1 MKSGVVLVLG
11 SERFLARDAVRKV
24 VEACPDQDLSRYQG
38 DSIVIGAVLDE
49 LRTPSLLSSGRLV
62 VVENAGPALEGDA
75 LKALA
80 AYAAAPVQGSVLVL
94 QADKLDGRYK
104 AAKELQAVANVV
116 DCQAPHD
123 RQVPA
128 WVTQRARDAH
138 GLQVGRDAAEALR
151 ARIGEDLGLLDAALS
166 RLRDQIAPRTKLAA
180 EDVVQS
186 TEDHRSPVLFEA
198 ANALEDR
205 DLPAMLAA
213 LEAAFAEG
221 IRIKRDLVTD
231 PGGIAPILLSNL
243 HRAYVRLMRFHM
255 TGDANSIGLSP
266 RAVPY
271 FTRRAEKHRFADL
284 LARHHH
290 FVAADLALKGS
301 GDEPRQVMEIL
312 AVGLLGSGAPDR
324 AMNLPRV

>member
-1 MKSGVVLVLG
+1 VHSGVVLVLG
-11 SERFLARDAVRKV
+11 PERFLAREAVRKV
-24 VEACPDQDLSRYQG
+24 VDSCPDQDLSRYQG
-38 DSIVIGAVLDE
+38 DSIEIGAVLDE
-49 LRTPSLLSSGRLV
+49 LRTPALLSAGRLV

-80 AYAAAPVQGSVLVL
+80 AYARAPLQGSVLVL

-104 AAKELQAVANVV
+104 AAKELQAAAHVV
-116 DCQAPHD
+116 DCQPPHD

-166 RLRDQIAPRTKLAA
+166 RLRDQIAPRKRLAV
-180 EDVVQS
+180 EDVAES

-205 DLPAMLAA
+205 DLPAMLGA
-213 LEAAFAEG
+213 LESAFAEG

-255 TGDANSIGLSP
+255 TGDAKSIGLSP

-271 FTRRAEKHRFADL
+271 FMRRAEKHRLDDL

-290 FVAADLALKGS
+290 FVEADLALKGV
-301 GDEPRQVMEIL
+301 GGAGGEPRQVMEIL
-312 AVGLLGSGAPDR
+312 AVSLLG
-324 AMNLPRV
+324 